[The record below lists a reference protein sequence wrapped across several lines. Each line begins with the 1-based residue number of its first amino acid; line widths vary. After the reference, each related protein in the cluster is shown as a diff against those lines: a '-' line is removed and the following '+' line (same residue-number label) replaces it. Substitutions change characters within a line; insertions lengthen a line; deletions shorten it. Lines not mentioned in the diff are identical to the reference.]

1 MTVKIEY
8 LLLILALL
16 LLAAVAASKASSR
29 FGVPS
34 LLLFLGIGMLL
45 GSDGPGGVYFAD
57 AGLAQSIGTVA
68 LAFILFSGG
77 LDTDWKAIRPVL
89 GTGLLL
95 ANVGVLISTLL
106 FGTFAVLVFGLTWLE
121 GMLLGAIISSTDA
134 AAVFSVLRM
143 SNVHLRGDLEP
154 LIELESGSNDP
165 IAVFLTIGLTSLL
178 VTPGTSIWGLVPL
191 FFWEML
197 LGAALG
203 FALGWLMTWLINRI
217 HLDVEG
223 LYPVLS
229 TAAVLLVFG
238 ATVLLHGNGF
248 LAVYVA
254 GITMGN
260 QRLVHRQSLARFHDA
275 LAWLMQISMFLTLG
289 LLVFPSQLVPVIGVG
304 LIGALVLT
312 LVIRPIQVF
321 VALAFTRYTPAEKF
335 MVAWAGLRGAVPIVL
350 ATFPLIAGIGQA
362 SFMFNIVFFIVL
374 VSVLFQGTTIR
385 LVATMLGLN
394 TGTPQ
399 QEHHSL
405 EFIPAVG
412 EESRVCD
419 LVVPVGAQAA
429 SMTIRD
435 LGLPRNVLV
444 ILIERNGKQ
453 IVPSGATVIREGDHL
468 RVLADPAQLD
478 ELNTQLLAAH
488 RE

>member
-1 MTVKIEY
+1 MTVEIEY

-45 GSDGPGGVYFAD
+45 GADGPGGIYFDD
-57 AGLAQSIGTVA
+57 ATLAQHVGTVA

-95 ANVGVLISTLL
+95 ANVGVLVST
-106 FGTFAVLVFGLTWLE
+106 LVFGAFAMLAFSLTWLE
-121 GMLLGAIISSTDA
+121 GLLLGAIISSTDA

-143 SNVHLRGDLEP
+143 SNVHLRGNLEP

-165 IAVFLTIGLTSLL
+165 IAVFLTAGLTGLLVAPGPSLL
-178 VTPGTSIWGLVPL
+178 GLVPL
-191 FFWEML
+191 FIQEMV
-197 LGAALG
+197 LGAGLG
-203 FALGWLMTWLINRI
+203 FALGWLMTWLINRV
-217 HLDVEG
+217 HLDAEG
-223 LYPVLS
+223 LYPVMS
-229 TAAVLLVFG
+229 IAAVLLVFG
-238 ATVLLHGNGF
+238 ATVSVHGNGF

-254 GITMGN
+254 GIVMGN
-260 QRLVHRQSLARFHDA
+260 RRLVHRQSLARFHDA
-275 LAWLMQISMFLTLG
+275 LAWLMQIAMFLTLG
-289 LLVFPSQLVPVIGVG
+289 LLVFPSQLVAVIGTG

-312 LVIRPIQVF
+312 LAIRPFQVF
-321 VALAFTRYTPAEKF
+321 VALAFTRYTAAEKL
-335 MVAWAGLRGAVPIVL
+335 MISWAGLRGAVPIVL
-350 ATFPLIAGIGQA
+350 ATFPLIAGVERA
-362 SFMFNIVFFIVL
+362 NFMFNIVFFIVL

-385 LVATMLGLN
+385 IVANLLGLN
-394 TGTPQ
+394 TGSPQ

-429 SMTIRD
+429 GMTIRD

-444 ILIERNGKQ
+444 ILIERNGNQ

-468 RVLADPAQLD
+468 RVLADPTQLN
-478 ELNTQLLAAH
+478 ELNTRLLAAH
-488 RE
+488 Q

>member
-1 MTVKIEY
+1 MTVEIEY

-45 GSDGPGGVYFAD
+45 GADGPGGIYFDD
-57 AGLAQSIGTVA
+57 ATLAQHVGTVA

-95 ANVGVLISTLL
+95 ANVGVLVST
-106 FGTFAVLVFGLTWLE
+106 LVFGAFAMLAFSLTWLE
-121 GMLLGAIISSTDA
+121 GLLLGAIISSTDA

-143 SNVHLRGDLEP
+143 SNVHLRGNLEP

-165 IAVFLTIGLTSLL
+165 IAVFLTAGLTGLLVAPGSSLL
-178 VTPGTSIWGLVPL
+178 GLVPL
-191 FFWEML
+191 FIQEMV
-197 LGAALG
+197 LGAGLG
-203 FALGWLMTWLINRI
+203 FALGWLMTWLINRV
-217 HLDVEG
+217 HLDAEG
-223 LYPVLS
+223 LYPVMS
-229 TAAVLLVFG
+229 IAAVLLVFG
-238 ATVLLHGNGF
+238 ATVSVHGNGF

-254 GITMGN
+254 GIVMGN
-260 QRLVHRQSLARFHDA
+260 RRLVHRQSLARFHDA
-275 LAWLMQISMFLTLG
+275 LAWLMQIAMFLTLG
-289 LLVFPSQLVPVIGVG
+289 LLVFPSQLVAVIGTG

-312 LVIRPIQVF
+312 LAIRPFQVF
-321 VALAFTRYTPAEKF
+321 VALAFTRYTAAEKL
-335 MVAWAGLRGAVPIVL
+335 MISWAGLRGAVPIVL
-350 ATFPLIAGIGQA
+350 ATFPLIAGVERA
-362 SFMFNIVFFIVL
+362 NFMFNIVFFIVL

-385 LVATMLGLN
+385 IVANLLGLN
-394 TGTPQ
+394 TGSPQ

-429 SMTIRD
+429 GMTIRD

-444 ILIERNGKQ
+444 ILIERNGNQ

-468 RVLADPAQLD
+468 RVLADPTQLN
-478 ELNTQLLAAH
+478 ELNTRLLAAH
-488 RE
+488 Q